1 MYTWGYVKDAIL
13 AKLYLSEEEAQRAK
27 FLDSFTIY
35 ANECL
40 TQIASTIRPK
50 QATYKCEAFMKQ
62 DWDKIYEKHY
72 KNIRKLL
79 K

>member
-13 AKLYLSEEEAQRAK
+13 AKLYMNEEEARRAN
-27 FLDSFTIY
+27 FLDSFPIY

-50 QATYKCEAFMKQ
+50 QASYTRAQ
-62 DWDKIYEKHY
+62 AL
-72 KNIRKLL
+72 N
-79 K
+79 